1 MVQDAA
7 TVSFAYYQKGI
18 NVLSNGVISSDLEW
32 PGQQEFQA
40 LLLFR
45 EKCLKNCILEKKL
58 L

>member
-32 PGQQEFQA
+32 DPGNKS
-40 LLLFR
+40 FR
-45 EKCLKNCILEKKL
+45 IFFFSEKNVSKTAF
-58 L
+58 